1 MNKLLT
7 EFVGT
12 FFLVLAIALCS
23 HYGGSLAPL
32 GIGLT
37 LMVLVY
43 MGGHIS
49 GAHYNPAVSLALFIR
64 GKLPSKDLFAYIII
78 QLLGAGGGAAVGY
91 LLCGEPK
98 FPAPGAKVPLIH
110 AAIAE
115 TLFTFLLASVVLNVA
130 TSKKTAGNSYYGAAI
145 GLTVA
150 ASAIAIGSVSGAVLN
165 PAVGVGLC
173 LVAGKFQ
180 HLPIYIIAPLAGGL
194 IAALYY
200 RLQHEGDVS

>member
-23 HYGGSLAPL
+23 HFGGSLAPL

-37 LMVLVY
+37 LMVAVY
-43 MGGHIS
+43 MGGHVS
-49 GAHYNPAVSLALFIR
+49 GAHYNPAVSLAIFVR
-64 GKLPSKDLFAYIII
+64 GKLPSKELVSYVIV
-78 QLLGAGGGAAVGY
+78 QLVAAGGGAAVGY
-91 LLCGEPK
+91 LLCGE
-98 FPAPGAKVPLIH
+98 AKHPSIGIKTSLFN

-130 TSKKTAGNSYYGAAI
+130 TCKKTAGNSFYGAAI

-165 PAVGVGLC
+165 PAVAVGLC
-173 LVAGKFQ
+173 LVAGKLEL
-180 HLPIYIIAPLAGGL
+180 LPLYIVAPLGGGL
-194 IAALYY
+194 LAALFY
-200 RLQHEGDVS
+200 RVQHAGDMD

>member
-23 HYGGSLAPL
+23 HFGGSLAPL

-43 MGGHIS
+43 MGGHVS
-49 GAHYNPAVSLALFIR
+49 GAHYNPAVSLAIFIR
-64 GKLPSKDLFAYIII
+64 GKLPAKDMFTYMIVQVLA
-78 QLLGAGGGAAVGY
+78 AGGGAAVGY

-98 FPAPGAKVPLIH
+98 YPSIGAKVPLIH
-110 AAIAE
+110 AALAE

-130 TSKKTAGNSYYGAAI
+130 TSKKTAGNSFYGAAI

-173 LVAGKFQ
+173 LVAGKLT

-194 IAALYY
+194 LAALFY
-200 RLQHEGDVS
+200 RLQHEGDMA